1 MSLFKR
7 SDSKEI
13 ALERLNKV
21 ILKDRT
27 DFSADIME
35 KLSKDLIKTISNYME
50 PDKEK
55 AEIHIDTP
63 SGGDVPILTVKIPI
77 TNIFKETQ
85 VD

>member
-1 MSLFKR
+1 MNLFKR

-35 KLSKDLIKTISNYME
+35 KLSKNLIKTISNYME
-50 PDKEK
+50 LDKEK

-63 SGGDVPILTVKIPI
+63 SEGDVPILTVKIPI